1 MASINCDLYGAPK
14 KIRKL
19 KSEVFERALSSGNYH
34 CGVGLPVHEDSK
46 TSFSEHE
53 GSTTLTGTRT
63 QFRRLVG
70 DGHKI
75 KNLAEFESCFLGLA
89 CIRTNHSYC
98 PFLEEHNVS

>member
-1 MASINCDLYGAPK
+1 MGHPREYESLSQRYSK
-14 KIRKL
+14 EL
-19 KSEVFERALSSGNYH
+19 KVQVISYH
-34 CGVGLPVHEDSK
+34 CGTIVLPVLEDYK